1 MVRTLAL
8 LSALA
13 LVVGC
18 GGGDDDEGAA
28 EGVIREFAK
37 AVTESDG
44 KTFCNELVTRD
55 YLEKTVG
62 ATGDNA
68 IKQCERQIDSLQ
80 QGSFKVVSFDKTR
93 IDGDRATVTTR
104 IETQGRT
111 VPQVFRLEKQD
122 GEFRLTS
129 NRP

>member
-1 MVRTLAL
+1 MRALAL
-8 LSALA
+8 LPVLA
-13 LVVGC
+13 VLAGC
-18 GGGDDDEGAA
+18 GGGDDDAGDA
-28 EGVIREFAK
+28 ERVVRDFAK
-37 AVTESDG
+37 AVSESDG

-68 IKQCERQIDSLQ
+68 IKQCVKQIDSLQ
-80 QGSFKVVSFDKTR
+80 QGSLKVVSFDKTK
-93 IDGDRATVTTR
+93 IDGDRATVTAR

-111 VPQVFRLEKQD
+111 VPQVFRLEKQN

>member
-1 MVRTLAL
+1 MRRLTLV
-8 LSALA
+8 SVLA
-13 LVVGC
+13 LVAGC
-18 GGGDDDEGAA
+18 GGGDDKSDA
-28 EGVIREFAK
+28 EGVIRDFAK
-37 AVTESDG
+37 AVTEADG

-68 IKQCERQIDSLQ
+68 TKQCEKQIDSLQ
-80 QGSFKVVSFDKTR
+80 QGSFKVVKFDKTV
-93 IDGDRATVTTR
+93 IDGDRATVTAR

>member
-1 MVRTLAL
+1 MR
-8 LSALA
+8 ALA
-13 LVVGC
+13 LVPVLAVLAGC
-18 GGGDDDEGAA
+18 GGGDDDKGDA
-28 EGVIREFAK
+28 ERVIRDFAK

-68 IKQCERQIDSLQ
+68 IKQCEKQIDRLQ
-80 QGSFKVVSFDKTR
+80 QGTLKVVSFDKTE
-93 IDGDRATVTTR
+93 IDGDRATVTAR

>member
-1 MVRTLAL
+1 MRR
-8 LSALA
+8 LA
-13 LVVGC
+13 LVSILALVAGC
-18 GGGDDDEGAA
+18 GGGDDDKGDA
-28 EGVIREFAK
+28 EGVIRDFAK
-37 AVTESDG
+37 AVSESDG

-80 QGSFKVVSFDKTR
+80 QESFKVVKFDKTE
-93 IDGDRATVTTR
+93 IDGDRATVTAR
-104 IETQGRT
+104 IETRGRAI
-111 VPQVFRLEKQD
+111 PQVFRLEKQD

-129 NRP
+129 NRR